1 MVTPGDCK
9 SSVVKALLVQVQ
21 PHPPLCVFLI
31 KKDFMNYKPLRNNV
45 LLIEKEKPVETES
58 GIYLG
63 DAKADHNNRA
73 GIVLAIGPEVTE
85 VQVGDEVYPMWSK
98 GTTIKEGDEYMAMMS
113 VENILAVVE

>member
-1 MVTPGDCK
+1 
-9 SSVVKALLVQVQ
+9 
-21 PHPPLCVFLI
+21 
-31 KKDFMNYKPLRNNV
+31 MNYRPLRDNV

-85 VQVGDEVYPMWSK
+85 VNVGDEVYPMWSK